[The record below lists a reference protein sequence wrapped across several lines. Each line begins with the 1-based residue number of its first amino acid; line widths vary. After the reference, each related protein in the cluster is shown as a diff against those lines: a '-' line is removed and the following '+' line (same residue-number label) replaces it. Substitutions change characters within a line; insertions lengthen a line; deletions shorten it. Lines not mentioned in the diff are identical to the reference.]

1 MTYITFWL
9 KHITWWNN
17 NQSVHVERVS
27 SPNKLNAEQAKA
39 DAAVTELCMVRTEL
53 ILPATESE
61 T

>member
-1 MTYITFWL
+1 MKRI
-9 KHITWWNN
+9 
-17 NQSVHVERVS
+17 S

-39 DAAVTELCMVRTEL
+39 DAAVTELCTGRTEL